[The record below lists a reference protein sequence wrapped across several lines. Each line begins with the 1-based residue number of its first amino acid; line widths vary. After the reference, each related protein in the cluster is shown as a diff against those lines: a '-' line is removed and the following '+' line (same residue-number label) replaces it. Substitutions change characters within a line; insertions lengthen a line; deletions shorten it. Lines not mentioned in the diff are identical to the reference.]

1 VVSERALREI
11 YFPAFKAAVQEAGCL
26 GFMNSYNLVNGE
38 YTGES
43 RWLLDEVLR
52 KEWGFKGL
60 VMSDWN
66 SLWNSDRAAQSG
78 VDLEMPG
85 GQQCFVLAPEKLKEL
100 LKKGTITQA
109 NIDEKVFNI
118 VRTCLLLNLYDKN
131 FLQPALNR
139 LKEHQK
145 VALETAREGIVLLK
159 NEGNFLPLEEYAQKK
174 IIVTGPTG
182 IKTPTTGGGSGAV
195 SAVDPIDLFTAIKA
209 IYPNAEF
216 MREFDAEKVKNAD
229 AVIVGVGN
237 NFGLK
242 IQAYASIEEEQ
253 DAFNKGAEEVEGEG
267 RDRRTLELLPD
278 QQELIKKCAELNPNT
293 TVMIVAGGGVKM
305 TPWIDQVKAVMW
317 LFYPG
322 ENGSQAAAE
331 IFAGIVNPSGKLPV
345 SIERELKDNPAFENL
360 GLSWSPKAT
369 PKKAGIRDYWDVN
382 YDEDIFVG
390 YRYYLTQKVQ
400 PLFCF
405 GYGLSYTQFKY
416 DNLFVRKDKNGI
428 AYVSLDVTNTGKRS
442 GKEVV
447 QLYIEDVQSS
457 VPRPL
462 RELKG
467 FQKIFLAPGE
477 TKTVTF
483 RLDSSAFAFWSP
495 EKKEWTVEPGEFKI
509 CLGDSS
515 EEIKLQK
522 SIEL

>member
-1 VVSERALREI
+1 VANNSDIKRKFSYSVVSERALREI

-118 VRTCLLLNLYDKN
+118 VRTCLLLNLYDEN

-216 MREFDAEKVKNAD
+216 MREFDAEMVKNAD

-242 IQAYASIEEEQ
+242 LQA
-253 DAFNKGAEEVEGEG
+253 
-267 RDRRTLELLPD
+267 
-278 QQELIKKCAELNPNT
+278 
-293 TVMIVAGGGVKM
+293 
-305 TPWIDQVKAVMW
+305 
-317 LFYPG
+317 
-322 ENGSQAAAE
+322 
-331 IFAGIVNPSGKLPV
+331 
-345 SIERELKDNPAFENL
+345 
-360 GLSWSPKAT
+360 
-369 PKKAGIRDYWDVN
+369 
-382 YDEDIFVG
+382 
-390 YRYYLTQKVQ
+390 
-400 PLFCF
+400 
-405 GYGLSYTQFKY
+405 
-416 DNLFVRKDKNGI
+416 
-428 AYVSLDVTNTGKRS
+428 
-442 GKEVV
+442 
-447 QLYIEDVQSS
+447 SS
-457 VPRPL
+457 M
-462 RELKG
+462 
-467 FQKIFLAPGE
+467 LA
-477 TKTVTF
+477 
-483 RLDSSAFAFWSP
+483 
-495 EKKEWTVEPGEFKI
+495 
-509 CLGDSS
+509 
-515 EEIKLQK
+515 
-522 SIEL
+522 